1 MTLPDGM
8 SRGTSGMI
16 DLASMNK
23 KIEDMRRRIAEAEA
37 RKKKAKQSGGNSP
50 LPQSGA
56 QSKEGSADA
65 NTPSV
70 PAEHGLLTTSEA
82 VQTSSAPSAPQSS
95 FSSNT
100 STRLPKVRDGRQQ
113 ARPSLRARV
122 ASERLPIV
130 TAQRME
136 CQEQLKHFQSEV
148 DRVKKEIEN
157 KLVEEE
163 RLRKDALQ
171 AEPVL
176 SPVLKGQNESE
187 SESESESV
195 IIREEPPGTQPQAV
209 DIVHCVYVDAN
220 FSSVVMSQQVPTL
233 YDTSTPAQNDKMND
247 SHDEAEQDA
256 LMDEPSRIVLAKGRG
271 GSMTCPGES
280 HMHDESIAARETADN
295 QSSLPADPS
304 VIHGTVDVDVE
315 SATDIEEPE
324 EDIAMDEAVTSSEEE
339 SAVEDE
345 SDDYEPTDAVVSLPD
360 PPSSVQRQP
369 SSQQVSDDST
379 VLETSDTDLQGLS
392 TATPVTKPI
401 STGTGDSESESNREV
416 DTLTFQAKNGADDI
430 QVKISKHSEVS
441 NDTETT
447 FVPYETPLQYFK
459 AYRFHP
465 QYSGS
470 VAGGL
475 RSLTYSNNI
484 DATREVC
491 PDQLTHEVCPRGS
504 ECQFQHFEDMQLPGT
519 CHQDL

>member
-1 MTLPDGM
+1 
-8 SRGTSGMI
+8 
-16 DLASMNK
+16 
-23 KIEDMRRRIAEAEA
+23 
-37 RKKKAKQSGGNSP
+37 
-50 LPQSGA
+50 
-56 QSKEGSADA
+56 
-65 NTPSV
+65 
-70 PAEHGLLTTSEA
+70 
-82 VQTSSAPSAPQSS
+82 
-95 FSSNT
+95 
-100 STRLPKVRDGRQQ
+100 
-113 ARPSLRARV
+113 
-122 ASERLPIV
+122 
-130 TAQRME
+130 
-136 CQEQLKHFQSEV
+136 
-148 DRVKKEIEN
+148 
-157 KLVEEE
+157 
-163 RLRKDALQ
+163 
-171 AEPVL
+171 
-176 SPVLKGQNESE
+176 
-187 SESESESV
+187 
-195 IIREEPPGTQPQAV
+195 
-209 DIVHCVYVDAN
+209 
-220 FSSVVMSQQVPTL
+220 MSQQVPAL
-233 YDTSTPAQNDKMND
+233 YDTLTPAQNDKMND
-247 SHDEAEQDA
+247 SHDEAGQDA
-256 LMDEPSRIVLAKGRG
+256 LMDEPSCVVLAESRG

-280 HMHDESIAARETADN
+280 HMHDESIVVRETADD

-304 VIHGTVDVDVE
+304 VIHGTVDVDIE

-339 SAVEDE
+339 SAAEDE

-360 PPSSVQRQP
+360 PPSPVQRQP
-369 SSQQVSDDST
+369 SSQQVSDDSA
-379 VLETSDTDLQGLS
+379 VLETSDTDLQGLA

-416 DTLTFQAKNGADDI
+416 DTLTLQANNGADDI